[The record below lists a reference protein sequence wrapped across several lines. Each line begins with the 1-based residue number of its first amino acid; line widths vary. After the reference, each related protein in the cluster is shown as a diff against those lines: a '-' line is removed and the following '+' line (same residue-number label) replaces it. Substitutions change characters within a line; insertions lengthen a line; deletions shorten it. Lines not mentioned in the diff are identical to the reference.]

1 VLGRVLSL
9 LAARVDFSIDRLSD
23 AQIVSDALATHVG
36 GQAVDGRVAVAIEEA
51 ERSLVLRVGP
61 LREGGGDA
69 LVAATELPGL
79 GRLLPQL
86 ADDLDVEPA
95 HGSGELLRLRIAEG

>member
-1 VLGRVLSL
+1 M

-23 AQIVSDALATHVG
+23 AQIVSDALAQHAGEQTTDGHVG
-36 GQAVDGRVAVAIEEA
+36 VRIDEGDH
-51 ERSLVLRVGP
+51 VLELEVGP
-61 LREGGGDA
+61 LVPGGGDR

-86 ADDLDVEPA
+86 AEHVSVAPSDDDGAE
-95 HGSGELLRLRIAEG
+95 SLRLRLTETT